1 MSIETEQELVVAT
14 KAALD
19 KAAEIVRGRAWG
31 ADKGRP
37 RIYMD
42 LCMDLR
48 KDVTAYFYFPDYPD
62 GSDRLLGGAA
72 VNLYVKDCGQHKN
85 WYKGQQKLLHPRLWR
100 PSLALCALAADDEQ
114 LARDIMDG
122 DDTITADLL
131 DSVSHELIN
140 GRTNEARKLLF
151 GDI

>member
-1 MSIETEQELVVAT
+1 MSIETEEELVVAT
-14 KAALD
+14 KAALA

-31 ADKGRP
+31 ADRGMP
-37 RIYMD
+37 RIY
-42 LCMDLR
+42 MDLR
-48 KDVTAYFYFPDYPD
+48 KDVTSYFYFPDYPD

-72 VNLYVKDCGQHKN
+72 VSLYVKDCGQHKN
-85 WYKGQQKLLHPRLWR
+85 WYKGQQKLLRPRLWR
-100 PSLALCALAADDEQ
+100 PSLALCALNADDEQ

-140 GRTNEARKLLF
+140 GRTDEARKLLF
-151 GDI
+151 GNI

>member
-42 LCMDLR
+42 LR

-72 VNLYVKDCGQHKN
+72 VSLYVKDCGQHKN
-85 WYKGQQKLLHPRLWR
+85 WYKGQQESLRRKLWR
-100 PSLALCALAADDEQ
+100 PSLALCAIDNGDDALAAE
-114 LARDIMDG
+114 IMNG
-122 DDTITADLL
+122 DFEITAELL

-140 GRTNEARKLLF
+140 GRTDEARKLLF
-151 GDI
+151 GNI